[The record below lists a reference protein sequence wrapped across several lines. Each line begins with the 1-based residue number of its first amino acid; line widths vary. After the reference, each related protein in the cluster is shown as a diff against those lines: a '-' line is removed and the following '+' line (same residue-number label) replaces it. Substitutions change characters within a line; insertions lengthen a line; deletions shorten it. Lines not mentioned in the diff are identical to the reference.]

1 MATYHQLT
9 LFDLEAYASEC
20 NTSNA
25 VKVSRIEE
33 FSIQVEHEQL
43 ELDLLPKPP
52 KKFSIESLKQA
63 A

>member
-9 LFDLEAYASEC
+9 LFDVNAYASEC
-20 NTSNA
+20 HTLDN
-25 VKVSRIEE
+25 VKASRIEE
-33 FSIQVEHEQL
+33 FSMQVKYKQL

-52 KKFSIESLKQA
+52 KPFSLERLKQA